1 MTRPLRGKKRKKSH
15 QKSKSHKKS
24 TKTARKSDDTSSSSD
39 SDSSPESQKGN
50 RKHKSQSSDDSEFEQ
65 DPPPPSIQKF
75 GLLVGQT
82 LRKKLRTKILKDKF
96 VEFAD
101 LLPKSQQY
109 NTEHLVLKAS
119 TDGSG
124 TACFGRPVTKKFTTI
139 DEWNEA
145 FAIYMVTYLNKPTTA
160 AETQL
165 LAQELCTYQRDVNN
179 LHKDGLPWYDY
190 DRRFRQDRETTQY
203 SFASIRHDL
212 MLNATMSRTNR
223 YQNPKP
229 NQPFRG
235 AKPLD
240 NQKKPSGQSTTP
252 GG

>member
-1 MTRPLRGKKRKKSH
+1 
-15 QKSKSHKKS
+15 
-24 TKTARKSDDTSSSSD
+24 
-39 SDSSPESQKGN
+39 
-50 RKHKSQSSDDSEFEQ
+50 
-65 DPPPPSIQKF
+65 
-75 GLLVGQT
+75 
-82 LRKKLRTKILKDKF
+82 
-96 VEFAD
+96 
-101 LLPKSQQY
+101 
-109 NTEHLVLKAS
+109 VLKAS

-235 AKPLD
+235 TKPLD
-240 NQKKPSGQSTTP
+240 NQKKPSGPSTTP
-252 GG
+252 GGYCFTFNTPGQRCQRADCRFKHNCSSCGSRHPTYLCGLSRPTATPSAPSAYNHQQPLRPSPPAPPQQQTGGNPNKAKQVRAPSN